1 MSFAKLISVLMV
13 AVAKSGVDLD
23 LVIATLKEEA
33 IDIAATQ
40 IEKQVPIELPFSTR
54 EILNGGTLPPN
65 LLSPAT
71 LNTAKDLAPPLPE
84 PQRAQIEGVLDGVE
98 GGLDVVIQTLNVV
111 KGTVNT
117 ITEPLETIN
126 TLGETLNGIISAL
139 EITIAIVAEATGP
152 IPLGAPVGV
161 GAPTKFVTGVSDVLY
176 KTDKQIEKIKPPLEQ
191 IPKAVAIITRI
202 LVPIVAQLNLFD
214 PIFQKI
220 IQIVTFVRVLI
231 QPGPATQAGID
242 ATLSS
247 ITSNIQ
253 ESLAVTAGPLESSSN
268 SEANEAANNALL
280 FLLTDGGGVRY
291 KGFTLTLE
299 FNSTNT
305 FSFPARRIKAVRTI
319 SANNAFNETGE
330 AFGVTL
336 YSGTSPAQVEG
347 QINSSGPYS
356 FSSSTQVLVDEV
368 EFNIDQFLREYTKS
382 DEVEEIEEDIP
393 SPTPLTPAQIL
404 ENLVNE
410 ARQSLISR
418 GFTELEAKWIM
429 EESDL
434 LVQNI
439 TQQIDNGLTPNEFF
453 KQILINRGFS
463 EGEVNYLISAQS
475 ASKWVAY
482 IQQLYP
488 NFSLA
493 NIDAVLFIAENVFNL
508 QPYTGS

>member
-1 MSFAKLISVLMV
+1 MV

-84 PQRAQIEGVLDGVE
+84 PQRAQIESVLDGVE

-126 TLGETLNGIISAL
+126 TLGETLNGIVTAL
-139 EITIAIVAEATGP
+139 ELTIAIVAEVTAAV
-152 IPLGAPVGV
+152 PLGAPPGTP
-161 GAPTKFVTGVSDVLY
+161 PTKFVTGVSDVLY

-280 FLLTDGGGVRY
+280 FL
-291 KGFTLTLE
+291 
-299 FNSTNT
+299 
-305 FSFPARRIKAVRTI
+305 A
-319 SANNAFNETGE
+319 
-330 AFGVTL
+330 
-336 YSGTSPAQVEG
+336 
-347 QINSSGPYS
+347 
-356 FSSSTQVLVDEV
+356 
-368 EFNIDQFLREYTKS
+368 
-382 DEVEEIEEDIP
+382 
-393 SPTPLTPAQIL
+393 
-404 ENLVNE
+404 
-410 ARQSLISR
+410 
-418 GFTELEAKWIM
+418 
-429 EESDL
+429 
-434 LVQNI
+434 
-439 TQQIDNGLTPNEFF
+439 
-453 KQILINRGFS
+453 
-463 EGEVNYLISAQS
+463 
-475 ASKWVAY
+475 
-482 IQQLYP
+482 
-488 NFSLA
+488 
-493 NIDAVLFIAENVFNL
+493 
-508 QPYTGS
+508 

>member
-126 TLGETLNGIISAL
+126 TLGETLNGIVTAL
-139 EITIAIVAEATGP
+139 ELTIAIVSEATATV
-152 IPLGAPVGV
+152 PLGAPPGNP
-161 GAPTKFVTGVSDVLY
+161 PTKFVTGVSDVLY

-299 FNSTNT
+299 FDSTNT

-347 QINSSGPYS
+347 QIDTSGPYS
-356 FSSSTQVLVDEV
+356 FSSSTQVLVYEV

-508 QPYTGS
+508 SPYTGS

>member
-23 LVIATLKEEA
+23 LVIANLKEKA

-84 PQRAQIEGVLDGVE
+84 PQIAQIEGVLDGVE
-98 GGLDVVIQTLNVV
+98 GGLDAVVQTLNVV

-126 TLGETLNGIISAL
+126 TLGQTLNGIVTAL
-139 EITIAIVAEATGP
+139 ELTIAIVSETTGT
-152 IPLGAPVGV
+152 IPLGAPPGSPPLKVV
-161 GAPTKFVTGVSDVLY
+161 TKIEDVLY
-176 KTDKQIEKIKPPLEQ
+176 KTDQKVREIKPPLEQ
-191 IPKAVAIITRI
+191 IPKAIAIITRI

-299 FNSTNT
+299 FSSTNT

-319 SANNAFNETGE
+319 SADNAFNETGE

-347 QINSSGPYS
+347 QIDTSGPYS
-356 FSSSTQVLVDEV
+356 FSSSTQVLFDEAK
-368 EFNIDQFLREYTKS
+368 FNIDQFLREYTKS
-382 DEVEEIEEDIP
+382 DEVEEVEENIP
-393 SPTPLTPAQIL
+393 SPTPLTPLQTL
-404 ENLVNE
+404 EELVAE
-410 ARQSLISR
+410 ARQSLIDR

-493 NIDAVLFIAENVFNL
+493 NIDAVLYIAENVFNL

>member
-23 LVIATLKEEA
+23 LVIANLKVKA

-84 PQRAQIEGVLDGVE
+84 PQRAQIESVLDGVE
-98 GGLDVVIQTLNVV
+98 GGLDAVVQTLNVV

-126 TLGETLNGIISAL
+126 TLGETLNGIVAAL
-139 EITIAIVAEATGP
+139 EITIAIVAEATAAV
-152 IPLGAPVGV
+152 PLGAPPGTP
-161 GAPTKFVTGVSDVLY
+161 PTKFVTGVSDVLY
-176 KTDKQIEKIKPPLEQ
+176 KTDKAIEKIKPPLEQ

-299 FNSTNT
+299 FDSTNT

-319 SANNAFNETGE
+319 SADNAFNETGE

-347 QINSSGPYS
+347 QIDVSGPYS
-356 FSSSTQVLVDEV
+356 FSSSTQVLFDEAK
-368 EFNIDQFLREYTKS
+368 FNIDQFLREYTKS
-382 DEVEEIEEDIP
+382 DEVEEVVEDIP

-410 ARQSLISR
+410 ARQSLIDR

-493 NIDAVLFIAENVFNL
+493 NIDAVLYIAENVFNL